1 MAEKEKKH
9 KNTELDEKE
18 ISVKMIEDSE
28 KEKEQA
34 QRLFDALDEND
45 AVNEIYS
52 NLKN

>member
-1 MAEKEKKH
+1 MTDKEKKQE
-9 KNTELDEKE
+9 NIGLNEKE